1 MRTITALGPPDLTP
15 WVVEV
20 PEGSRERRRGLSQRD
35 GLKRNHAMLFF
46 RCRSVHTFG
55 MTFPILVVGLDRE
68 LRVER
73 VWVVCPRRLILPRAG
88 VRHILECAIDS
99 DVAVGDRF
107 RSELMRGLSAAG
119 GKRPAA
125 LRPSRR

>member
-15 WVVEV
+15 WTVEV
-20 PEGSRERRRGLSQRD
+20 PEGSRERRRGLSHRI
-35 GLKRNHAMLFF
+35 GLKRNHGMLFR

-55 MTFPILVVGLDRE
+55 MRFPLKVVGLDRE
-68 LRVER
+68 LRVVR
-73 VWVVCPRRLILPRAG
+73 VWVVGPRRLILPRAG
-88 VRHILECAIDS
+88 IRHILECAPDS
-99 DVAVGDRF
+99 DVQPGDRF
-107 RSELMRGLSAAG
+107 VPQMGRGLSAAG